1 MSMYRHRDGLFW
13 PSLFSIS
20 GEKEKKDLL
29 KWIEEYR
36 IDYASQGLAYVL
48 FEVSSMNHSE
58 YRADDPCMQAACEHV
73 ALKFMLCDS
82 DLAKDLLGE
91 EELAKANEV
100 YARKQYNSKLLQK
113 LLCDFLNL
121 LLKQRGKN
129 NLGNLF
135 TIAIIDELRK
145 VEENEINRTYGDLK
159 KTIEKVASGVKS
171 NCYYEAERSFY
182 DPIKPLNDSLNQFLL
197 NKLGYNF
204 NQANERHTGNG
215 MSTLFCSYE
224 QKVSNSILQL
234 ALVNEKSFWEKHEN
248 FGVIVFLNEIVKLN
262 DIRHAEKVISFIAEN
277 LKKMA
282 HMDLVFEHGF
292 PLWMSKYDE
301 LVESLEDQ
309 AFRFSF
315 KRLEAYCDLSKIKN
329 IPLCHPMSEADPAF
343 FEIGKHVWEHFIRDY
358 NYPNDFEAVESY
370 FVSEVNRFIS
380 GETHERNDIAV
391 ILDATIFRYAADNED
406 RRLFSAYH
414 PDCFSSE
421 NIWKRVYLKAY
432 AVTLLSDNEQ
442 MQFSY
447 LQRIFVDLI
456 KAVERRIGICTVHQL
471 DTGAREKNFEE
482 LKKLL
487 GAYGIEATNE
497 HKDDYIISLLDRDTA
512 LIEEADAFPVLEQIG
527 DAIYGLAVAELLFY
541 DPNTE
546 GMAEKYEDFTRAEA
560 QVLISKKLG
569 FDKLYLQIG
578 LPGKYVEFDT
588 LSFNADIFNTL
599 LRNTDVFNYEKI
611 EALNREKYFA
621 DSLEMIIGSVYR
633 DLGIEKAIGFAK
645 KLLLATFPKQ
655 LHNEV
660 RPTEENK
667 HNKDIDMDYWSR
679 ILPSPFS
686 VMTGELHT
694 LWNALNKVIL
704 IASLGTD
711 DKDKRNY
718 ITNSFSN
725 TAIYGESHNYGA
737 TWAFHDY
744 LNNGLMSVLEKYGET
759 IRDNYKNNKKF

>member
-13 PSLFSIS
+13 LSLFSIPS
-20 GEKEKKDLL
+20 EKEKKQLL
-29 KWIEEYR
+29 KWINER
-36 IDYASQGLAYVL
+36 HIDYTSQWLASELLEASG
-48 FEVSSMNHSE
+48 MNHSE

-82 DLAKDLLGE
+82 DLAKDLLSE

-121 LLKQRGKN
+121 LLEQRGKN
-129 NLGNLF
+129 NLRNLF

-145 VEENEINRTYGDLK
+145 VQEDEINRTYGALK
-159 KTIEKVASGVKS
+159 KAIEKVASGVKS
-171 NCYYEAERSFY
+171 NCYYEAEHSFY
-182 DPIKPLNDSLNQFLL
+182 GFISPLNESLNDLFFAKT
-197 NKLGYNF
+197 NYNF
-204 NQANERHTGNG
+204 NQANEHRANNET
-215 MSTLFCSYE
+215 STLFCNYE
-224 QKVSNSILQL
+224 QKVTNSILQL
-234 ALVNEKSFWEKHEN
+234 ALVDDKSFWGKHEN

-343 FEIGKHVWEHFIRDY
+343 FEIGKHVWGRFIRDY
-358 NYPNDFEAVESY
+358 NYPSNFKAVES
-370 FVSEVNRFIS
+370 FFANEVNRFIS
-380 GETHERNDIAV
+380 GETHEHSDIAA
-391 ILDATIFRYAADNED
+391 ILDAAPFRYSADNED

-414 PDCFSSE
+414 PNCFSFE

-432 AVTLLSDNEQ
+432 AVTLLSDDEQ

-471 DTGAREKNFEE
+471 DTETREKHFNE
-482 LKKLL
+482 LKTLL
-487 GAYGIEATNE
+487 GVYGIEATNE
-497 HKDDYIISLLDRDTA
+497 HKNDYIISLLDRDTA

-541 DPNTE
+541 DPDTE
-546 GMAEKYEDFTRAEA
+546 GMAEKFEHFTRAEA
-560 QVLISKKLG
+560 QVLISKKQG

-578 LPGKYVEFDT
+578 LSAKYVEYDT
-588 LSFNADIFNTL
+588 LFYDIETFNE
-599 LRNTDVFNYEKI
+599 EKI
-611 EALNREKYFA
+611 QKLNREKYLA

-633 DLGIEKAIGFAK
+633 DLGIEQAIGFAK
-645 KLLLATFPKQ
+645 QLLLKTFPKQ
-655 LHNEV
+655 LRKEV

-679 ILPSPFS
+679 ILPSPCS
-686 VMTGELHT
+686 VMTDELRT
-694 LWNALNKVIL
+694 LWNALDKVIL

-711 DKDKRNY
+711 DKDKRRY
-718 ITNSFSN
+718 ITNSFGN
-725 TAIYGESHNYGA
+725 TAIYGESHNYGVA
-737 TWAFHDY
+737 WAFHDY
-744 LNNGLMSVLEKYGET
+744 LNKGLMSVLEKYGET

>member
-13 PSLFSIS
+13 LSLFSIS
-20 GEKEKKDLL
+20 GEKEKKHLL
-29 KWIEEYR
+29 RWIEER
-36 IDYASQGLAYVL
+36 HIDYTSQWLASELL
-48 FEVSSMNHSE
+48 EVSGMNHSE

-82 DLAKDLLGE
+82 DLAKDLLSE

-100 YARKQYNSKLLQK
+100 YTRKQYNSKLLQK
-113 LLCDFLNL
+113 LLCDFLSL
-121 LLKQRGKN
+121 LLEQRGKN
-129 NLGNLF
+129 NLRNLF

-145 VEENEINRTYGDLK
+145 VQEDEINRTYGALK
-159 KTIEKVASGVKS
+159 KAIEKVASGVKS
-171 NCYYEAERSFY
+171 NCYYEAEHSFY
-182 DPIKPLNDSLNQFLL
+182 GFISPLNESLNDLFFTKT
-197 NKLGYNF
+197 NYNF
-204 NQANERHTGNG
+204 NQANERHAGNG
-215 MSTLFCSYE
+215 MSTLFCNYD
-224 QKVSNSILQL
+224 QKVTNSILQL
-234 ALVNEKSFWEKHEN
+234 ALVDDKSFWEKHEN

-282 HMDLVFEHGF
+282 HIDLVFEHGF
-292 PLWMSKYDE
+292 PLWMLKYDE

-329 IPLCHPMSEADPAF
+329 VPLCHPMSKADPAF
-343 FEIGKHVWEHFIRDY
+343 FEIGKHVWERFIRDY
-358 NYPNDFEAVESY
+358 NYPNNFETVESY
-370 FVSEVNRFIS
+370 FANEVNRFIS
-380 GETHERNDIAV
+380 GETHEHSDIAV
-391 ILDATIFRYAADNED
+391 ILDAAPFRYSADNED

-414 PDCFSSE
+414 PDCFSFE

-432 AVTLLSDNEQ
+432 AVTLLSDDEQ

-456 KAVERRIGICTVHQL
+456 KAVERRIEICTVHQL
-471 DTGAREKNFEE
+471 DTEAREKNFEE

-512 LIEEADAFPVLEQIG
+512 LIEEVEAFPVLEQIG

-546 GMAEKYEDFTRAEA
+546 GMAEKYENFTRAEA

-578 LPGKYVEFDT
+578 LPAKYVEFDT
-588 LSFNADIFNTL
+588 LFYDMETF
-599 LRNTDVFNYEKI
+599 DEEKLQ
-611 EALNREKYFA
+611 ELNGEKYLA
-621 DSLEMIIGSVYR
+621 DSLEMIIASVYR
-633 DLGIEKAIGFAK
+633 DLGIEESIGFAK
-645 KLLLATFPKQ
+645 KLLLATFSKQ

-679 ILPSPFS
+679 ILPSPCS
-686 VMTGELHT
+686 VMTGELRT
-694 LWNALNKVIL
+694 IWNALDKVIL

-711 DKDKRNY
+711 DKDKRRY
-718 ITNSFSN
+718 ITNSFGN
-725 TAIYGESHNYGA
+725 TAIYGEGHNYGVA
-737 TWAFHDY
+737 WAFHDY

>member
-1 MSMYRHRDGLFW
+1 MSMYKHRDGLFW
-13 PSLFSIS
+13 PSLFSIFE
-20 GEKEKKDLL
+20 EKEKKQLL
-29 KWIEEYR
+29 RLIEERNINYTSQWL
-36 IDYASQGLAYVL
+36 ASEMLEASG
-48 FEVSSMNHSE
+48 MNPSE

-82 DLAKDLLGE
+82 NLAKDLLSE

-100 YARKQYNSKLLQK
+100 HARKQYNSKLLQQ

-121 LLKQRGKN
+121 LLEQRGKN
-129 NLGNLF
+129 NLRNLF
-135 TIAIIDELRK
+135 TIAIIDELRR
-145 VEENEINRTYGDLK
+145 VQEDEINRTYGALK
-159 KTIEKVASGVKS
+159 KAIEKVASGVKS
-171 NCYYEAERSFY
+171 NCYYEAERSLYGF
-182 DPIKPLNDSLNQFLL
+182 ISPLNESLNDLFFAKT
-197 NKLGYNF
+197 NYNF
-204 NQANERHTGNG
+204 NQANEHRANNET
-215 MSTLFCSYE
+215 STLFCNYE

-234 ALVNEKSFWEKHEN
+234 ALVNDEAFWEKHER
-248 FGVIVFLNEIVKLN
+248 FSVTVFLNKIAELN
-262 DIRHAEKVISFIAEN
+262 DIRHAEKVLSFVAEN

-282 HMDLVFEHGF
+282 HMNLVFEHGF

-309 AFRFSF
+309 AFRFTF
-315 KRLEAYCDLSKIKN
+315 KRLEHYCDISKAKN
-329 IPLCHPMSEADPAF
+329 VPFCHPMSKADPAF
-343 FEIGKHVWEHFIRDY
+343 FEIGKHVWERFIRY
-358 NYPNDFEAVESY
+358 FNYPNNFECVESY
-370 FVSEVNRFIS
+370 FENEVNRFIP
-380 GETHERNDIAV
+380 GETHEHSDIAV
-391 ILDATIFRYAADNED
+391 ILDAAPFRYSADNED

-414 PDCFSSE
+414 PDCFSFE

-432 AVTLLSDNEQ
+432 AVTLLSDDEQ
-442 MQFSY
+442 TQYSF

-471 DTGAREKNFEE
+471 DTEAREKNFEE

-512 LIEEADAFPVLEQIG
+512 LTLEAEAFPVLEQIG

-541 DPNTE
+541 NPNTD
-546 GMAEKYEDFTRAEA
+546 GMAEKYENFTRAES

-578 LPGKYVEFDT
+578 LPAKYVEFDT
-588 LSFNADIFNTL
+588 LFYDMETF
-599 LRNTDVFNYEKI
+599 DEEKLQ
-611 EALNREKYFA
+611 ALNGEKYLA

-667 HNKDIDMDYWSR
+667 HNKNIDMDYWSK

-686 VMTGELHT
+686 VMSSELRT
-694 LWNALNKVIL
+694 LWNALDKVIL

-711 DKDKRNY
+711 DKNKRRY
-718 ITNSFSN
+718 ITNSFGN
-725 TAIYGESHNYGA
+725 TAIYGESHNYGV

-744 LNNGLMSVLEKYGET
+744 LNNGLMSVLEKYSET
-759 IRDNYKNNKKF
+759 IRDNYKNN